1 MADIQGQLTRV
12 RDAAN
17 DIAGSAVDRIKD
29 GTESATGMIL
39 TGRDKASEAFTDVK
53 DKSQRAATRANEII
67 QEHPIAAAA
76 AAVAAGAVIA
86 YLFPKSRA
94 AMRAMPGVASAIGTR
109 AVEAA
114 LAARTLAE
122 HGAETVKARAGDAI
136 DAARDGAI
144 AAKDSAV
151 AVKDQA
157 VSSDIATMASRI
169 ADDMLALV
177 VQKAEAVSDAF
188 KNRLPKK

>member
-1 MADIQGQLTRV
+1 MADIQEQLTRV

-17 DIAGSAVDRIKD
+17 DIAGSAADRIKD
-29 GTESATGMIL
+29 GTESATGLIL
-39 TGRDKASEAFTDVK
+39 TGRDKASEAYADVK

-86 YLFPKSRA
+86 YLFPKSRS
-94 AMRAMPGVASAIGTR
+94 AMRALPGVASAIGTR
-109 AVEAA
+109 AMEAA
-114 LAARTLAE
+114 LAARNLAE
-122 HGAETVKARAGDAI
+122 QGAETVKARAGDAI

-144 AAKDSAV
+144 AAKD
-151 AVKDQA
+151 QA
-157 VSSDIATMASRI
+157 ASSDIATMASRL
-169 ADDMLALV
+169 ADDALALV

-188 KNRLPKK
+188 KSRLPKK